1 MPTPVLSRLC
11 LVLAGLASSAACAAT
26 VYDNG
31 APDRSWGTQMSE
43 FQVAD
48 DFQLAAGQDISSIT
62 FWSLQASAADYS
74 GQLTWGIYSD
84 AGGSPGSLLQ
94 GSTLSLAGVAT
105 GQSSGFGY
113 QEYRFDIG
121 VSFSLAAG
129 HYWLA
134 LHNGPAGLTTP
145 TDMLWGTSGSAGAG
159 GVYHDGSGWWGSGNE
174 QAFLLGGSPTP
185 AVPEP
190 ASGLLF
196 AAGLAA
202 VGGLRRRAT
211 LRT

>member
-1 MPTPVLSRLC
+1 MPTSHLSRLC
-11 LVLAGLASSAACAAT
+11 LALAGLASTAASAATAF
-26 VYDNG
+26 DNG
-31 APDRSWGTQMSE
+31 APNQSWGTQMSE
-43 FQVAD
+43 FRVAD
-48 DFQLAAGQDISSIT
+48 DFQLSAAHDISSIT

-94 GSTLSLAGVAT
+94 GATLSLAGVAT

-113 QEYRFDIG
+113 QEFRFDIG

-134 LHNGPAGLTTP
+134 LHNGPAGQTTP
-145 TDMLWGTSGSAGAG
+145 SDMLWGTSAAAGPG
-159 GVYHDGSGWWGSGNE
+159 GVYHDGFGWWETGNE
-174 QAFLLGGSPTP
+174 QAFLLGGAISH

-190 ASGLLF
+190 ASALLF

-211 LRT
+211 PRA